1 MEKIII
7 GGIEINKVSFKE
19 LFFNKL
25 MILAYILLA
34 IGAYAIYKV
43 IEIRYFF
50 PGAINAHTAGMHPG
64 SHQLI
69 ASMKEA
75 LYGDGG
81 EVKREAPWNL
91 YIVNYIYMI
100 YTGSGI
106 IFLVALFELFNVKII
121 KKTAAGFLTFG
132 LCIMFA
138 GFFSIVVDLNDLHML
153 WMFITPNFGA
163 GIWLML
169 PLYSTY
175 IPFVMFEIYLLITHK
190 REFAKKISFVIL
202 LLSVL
207 LDIIEYYIQARLF
220 SMSTPRHL
228 WTGVPVLTLYYIVSA
243 YVAAIGVM
251 AVYSYFT
258 YKDSL
263 NKEYHVLMN
272 TIRNTTL
279 VCIALLVAY
288 EIVIYFSI
296 DKRWGDLLYNGPFKD
311 AFFGGYV
318 LLAIAIPFVLSLVKN
333 NNNLPVIT
341 GLFIIIGTYI
351 GRYLFVFGGNAY
363 PLSNRFG
370 TGFEKYGIYEKVVH
384 FIYYSPEM
392 PEILV
397 VIGSLGVTL
406 GVYVFVNKLLSV
418 SKVREH

>member
-7 GGIEINKVSFKE
+7 GGVEINKVSFKE

-34 IGAYAIYKV
+34 IGVYAVYKV

-64 SHQLI
+64 SHQLV
-69 ASMKEA
+69 AAMKDA
-75 LYGDGG
+75 LYGAGG
-81 EVKREAPWNL
+81 EVKREAPWNI
-91 YIVNYIYMI
+91 YIVNYVYMI

-106 IFLVALFELFNVKII
+106 IFLVALFELFNIKII

-138 GFFSIVVDLNDLHML
+138 GFFSIMVDLNDLHML

-163 GIWLML
+163 GIWLMV
-169 PLYSTY
+169 PLYSIY
-175 IPFVMFEIYLLITHK
+175 IPFVIFEIYLLITNK
-190 REFAKKISFVIL
+190 REFVKKISFVVLI
-202 LLSVL
+202 LSVF
-207 LDIIEYYIQARLF
+207 LDIIEYNIQARLF
-220 SMSTPRHL
+220 TMSVPRHL
-228 WTGVPVLTLYYIVSA
+228 WTTVPILTLYYIISA
-243 YVAAIGVM
+243 YVAAIGAM
-251 AVYSYFT
+251 AIYSYFT

-272 TIRNTTL
+272 TIRKTAL
-279 VCIALLVAY
+279 VCILLLAAY
-288 EIVIYFSI
+288 EVIIYFSV
-296 DKRWGDLLYNGPFKD
+296 DKRWGDLLYSGPFKD
-311 AFFGGYV
+311 AFFGGYI
-318 LLAIAIPFVLSLVKN
+318 LLALAIPFILSLVKN
-333 NNNLPVIT
+333 KENLPAIA

-351 GRYLFVFGGNAY
+351 GRYLFVFDGNAY

-370 TGFEKYGIYEKVVH
+370 TGFEKYGVYEKVMH

-392 PEILV
+392 SEILIV
-397 VIGSLGVTL
+397 VGSFGIILAA
-406 GVYVFVNKLLSV
+406 YVLVNKLFSV
-418 SKVREH
+418 SKIREH